1 MAQQP
6 IQYIITID
14 KNVVN
19 EMPVVTYEG
28 QIHIIDSVS
37 QVAGAVRALRQAP
50 IVGFDTETRPSFKR
64 GEMHKVSLMQ
74 LSTLTHCFLF
84 RLKHTGMP
92 APLKDYLEDAG
103 CLKVGLSTHDDFKV
117 LHRVYAFEPAGF
129 VELQELVKRYEIG
142 DLGLQK
148 VFAILFQQKISK
160 SQRLTNWDA
169 ARLTEAQQ
177 HYAALDAWACIRIY
191 ERLTSGQFD
200 PLASPYRHVV
210 EPPTT
215 SD

>member
-1 MAQQP
+1 
-6 IQYIITID
+6 
-14 KNVVN
+14 
-19 EMPVVTYEG
+19 
-28 QIHIIDSVS
+28 
-37 QVAGAVRALRQAP
+37 
-50 IVGFDTETRPSFKR
+50 
-64 GEMHKVSLMQ
+64 
-74 LSTLTHCFLF
+74 
-84 RLKHTGMP
+84 MP